1 LFAIF
6 KRFFDCL
13 IALVIGQIVSF
24 LTLYG
29 SNELWCDV
37 GGEKGVQLVVLD
49 VEFLHDALYHRL
61 LFFLN
66 SPHELKVVFVDVAVF
81 TFVCVVA
88 ILDSSL

>member
-1 LFAIF
+1 
-6 KRFFDCL
+6 
-13 IALVIGQIVSF
+13 
-24 LTLYG
+24 
-29 SNELWCDV
+29 
-37 GGEKGVQLVVLD
+37 VVLD